1 MGSDVPFFSEQTPV
15 PVPMELRRIISST
28 SETQDQHFLIL
39 KETEGERSFPIMIG
53 LYEVSSIERRIRN
66 MPSQRPLTHDL
77 VVNVIEQLGGELSDI
92 LINEL
97 REGTY
102 FAKLRIRMNG
112 ELVEVDARPSDA
124 IALAVST
131 KVPIY
136 VSEDVIEEATEDQG
150 PF

>member
-1 MGSDVPFFSEQTPV
+1 M

-28 SETQDQHFLIL
+28 SDTQDQHFLIL
-39 KETEGERSFPIMIG
+39 KEVEGERSFPIMIG

-77 VVNVIEQLGGELSDI
+77 VVNVIDQLGGELSDI

-102 FAKLRIRMNG
+102 FAKLRIRLNG

-136 VSEDVIEEATEDQG
+136 VAEEVIEEATEEQG